1 MNPISAALTA
11 FGRNLGLTDFRW
23 PEASGVAAFAFDQ
36 RGTLYVETRDETVLL
51 YLSRELARHQ
61 HRLEW
66 LKNALRLCH
75 YQHQW
80 PYTAQAGLR
89 GETQLVFLVRL
100 PARQV
105 TLPELEQALELLT
118 RLHERCAAV
127 A

>member
-1 MNPISAALTA
+1 MNPISEALTA
-11 FGRNLGLTDFRW
+11 FGHSLGLTDFRW
-23 PEASGVAAFAFDQ
+23 PEASGMAVFAFDE
-36 RGTLYVETRDETVLL
+36 RGTLYVEVRDETVLL

-61 HRLEW
+61 PRLEL

-80 PYTAQAGLR
+80 PYAAQAGLR
-89 GETQLVFLVRL
+89 GETQLVFLARL

-118 RLHERCAAV
+118 RLHERCAASG
-127 A
+127 